1 METRIPAMKDVKTLL
16 ENQMFWEKAIRR
28 DDVPSANKY
37 ALRMTHA
44 VRRLRETEAGRSEL
58 DKLLTHSKPNIR
70 LWAAGSAEAWAPDLA
85 VPVLA
90 RLLYEPLE
98 KDGGAIEDVGI
109 RMNAKAYLA
118 QHFGL
123 HPSDLR
129 ELPGR
134 LADMGID
141 LPDETAR
148 RLLWEQW

>member
-1 METRIPAMKDVKTLL
+1 MRDIELLL
-16 ENQMFWEKAIRR
+16 ESQTHWERAIRK
-28 DDVPSANKY
+28 DDVPTANRY

-44 VRRLRETEAGRSEL
+44 VRRLRETEAGRTEL
-58 DKLLTHSKPNIR
+58 EKLLTHPKPNLR
-70 LWAAGSAEAWAPDLA
+70 LWAAGSVEAWAPDLA

-109 RMNAKAYLA
+109 RMNAQGYLA
-118 QHFGL
+118 EHFGL

-129 ELPGR
+129 ELPRR

-141 LPDETAR
+141 LPEETAR
-148 RLLWEQW
+148 QLRWEQ